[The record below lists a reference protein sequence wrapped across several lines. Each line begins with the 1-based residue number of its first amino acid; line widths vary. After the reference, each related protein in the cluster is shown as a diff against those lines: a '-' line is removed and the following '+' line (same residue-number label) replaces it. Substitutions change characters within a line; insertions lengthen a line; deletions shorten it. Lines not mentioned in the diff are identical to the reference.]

1 MCTECTGIFTSQSH
15 IGKVWTTQSK
25 WIWRSGQL
33 CLVAVCE
40 SFIFFLKL
48 ILVDRQS
55 WISREAGWKKG
66 CKRANLWWA
75 SFTRRISA
83 KMQKPHRPHLFHR
96 LWAFLAEH
104 CKTHPVQ
111 WLELSFSKDFFARP
125 SEVLFLT
132 HVSKSE
138 IEWKEFLFSSRNM
151 IFLGIQDWQLK
162 RPINSKGSRKKNG
175 IFMVRL
181 TVRVFKIS
189 WHILTYFTIL

>member
-96 LWAFLAEH
+96 LWVFFAEH

-125 SEVLFLT
+125 SEVSHSRLKVWDRMKRILVL
-132 HVSKSE
+132 VSKYD
-138 IEWKEFLFSSRNM
+138 
-151 IFLGIQDWQLK
+151 IFRYSG
-162 RPINSKGSRKKNG
+162 RAAKKTN
-175 IFMVRL
+175 
-181 TVRVFKIS
+181 
-189 WHILTYFTIL
+189 